1 MSGVLDIE
9 NNVYLQADTE
19 QMSAAVVE
27 IKKLN
32 DNLSQ
37 LRQEN
42 IMLKVSGTSVH
53 MWTCDM
59 YYYICGCT
67 YMIYLMYSIQTTT
80 KLRNKVD
87 ENRNKKFNIFQG
99 PFLVLIGFILYLSA
113 IIACS
118 LQDFFTIF
126 EEIKTL

>member
-1 MSGVLDIE
+1 VVLDIE

-42 IMLKVSGTSVH
+42 IMLKVSETSVH
-53 MWTCDM
+53 M
-59 YYYICGCT
+59 
-67 YMIYLMYSIQTTT
+67 
-80 KLRNKVD
+80 
-87 ENRNKKFNIFQG
+87 
-99 PFLVLIGFILYLSA
+99 
-113 IIACS
+113 
-118 LQDFFTIF
+118 
-126 EEIKTL
+126 

>member
-1 MSGVLDIE
+1 MSGVLNIE

-42 IMLKVSGTSVH
+42 IMLKVSETSVH
-53 MWTCDM
+53 RWT
-59 YYYICGCT
+59 G
-67 YMIYLMYSIQTTT
+67 
-80 KLRNKVD
+80 
-87 ENRNKKFNIFQG
+87 
-99 PFLVLIGFILYLSA
+99 VL
-113 IIACS
+113 
-118 LQDFFTIF
+118 
-126 EEIKTL
+126 TLHLWLAT